1 MPRPASVFSWAASG
15 GAYIAAIPSAIRN
28 LGFVPFS
35 TSVAEWVNQALN
47 DVGDW
52 IGFVE
57 QFFPQDGEIEAGRI
71 TGTGD
76 PGGSG
81 FDLRLV
87 GTLEVDEITIDGTS
101 AGFNSS
107 GELTF
112 ATATNGWSL
121 SAKSFESF
129 YAYVKNDTTSLNA
142 VQSAAFGGVTF
153 EYVEP
158 ALATNDAYGSWQVPV
173 PAGATIIGIQLR
185 IVTEAGGT
193 GNGAC
198 QFAVRTV
205 QNRAL
210 TGTVVN
216 TVGINVLAPA
226 AGNVLLT
233 TQAASL
239 LVDELTEVYAELIVS
254 NATPNNA
261 NSVGFVSCNVQW
273 TFTQPGAY

>member
-1 MPRPASVFSWAASG
+1 MPRPSSVFSWAASG

-57 QFFPQDGEIEAGRI
+57 QFFPQDGEIDVGRI

-101 AGFNSS
+101 AGFNGA

-112 ATATNGWSL
+112 ATAQNWWSL
-121 SAKSFESF
+121 SADGLYLF
-129 YAYVKNDTTSLNA
+129 YRDVKENAPALNIP
-142 VQSAAFGGVTF
+142 QTGAFGGVNYL
-153 EYVEP
+153 YVEP
-158 ALATNDAYGSWQVPV
+158 DILTNTIRGAWTVQVPV
-173 PAGATIIGIQLR
+173 GATIDFLR
-185 IVTEAGGT
+185 LRVVTEAGGLGGGSCSLSVSTVRNTVT
-193 GNGAC
+193 G
-198 QFAVRTV
+198 
-205 QNRAL
+205 
-210 TGTVVN
+210 GTVVA
-216 TVGINVLAPA
+216 TSTITAAAPP
-226 AGNVLLT
+226 AGDVLLVLGT
-233 TQAASL
+233 PSL
-239 LVDELTEVYAELIVS
+239 YVDEFTEVTILLLMD
-254 NATPNNA
+254 NAGVNND
-261 NSVGFVSCNVQW
+261 NSIGFVNADVRWS
-273 TFTQPGAY
+273 FTQPGAY